1 MQQLL
6 QGARMTPRKKAL
18 TDSHCC
24 TRGKEGSSAPT
35 FGAPG
40 RQRSLG
46 ILELL
51 HTPCLGLSPTHLGP
65 HPSHTHPF
73 HPGNPKPEKCE
84 TNCW

>member
-6 QGARMTPRKKAL
+6 RGARMSPREKAL

-46 ILELL
+46 VLELL
-51 HTPCLGLSPTHLGP
+51 HTPCLDLFPTPLGP
-65 HPSHTHPF
+65 HPSPPTSTLGTPE
-73 HPGNPKPEKCE
+73 PEKCE